1 MADDLARDDLAADD
15 LAGELAGPNRDLVSV
30 VHLGHLTD
38 FQIADVQSPGR
49 FEFFEQL
56 RGRPG
61 DESFVPAFRPQEAL
75 ATHAVAAMVA
85 TLNRLPASPETGA
98 PLGLCISTGDS
109 LGQRSIERAAMVP
122 GPAGRRRRRP
132 QFRRSRLP
140 GRPGPGLATGPR
152 IGVLS
157 RGRTPRKT
165 GTGFPLILGC

>member
-1 MADDLARDDLAADD
+1 MTIWLVNRDAA
-15 LAGELAGPNRDLVSV
+15 GRDLVSLL
-30 VHLGHLTD
+30 HLGHLTD

-85 TLNRLPASPETGA
+85 TLNRLTASPETGA

-109 LGQRSIERAAMVP
+109 LDNAQLNELQWFLALLAGGAVAPNSGVPITKESRPRAGGPDAYWRPEP
-122 GPAGRRRRRP
+122 GPDPYKDR
-132 QFRRSRLP
+132 F
-140 GRPGPGLATGPR
+140 
-152 IGVLS
+152 
-157 RGRTPRKT
+157 
-165 GTGFPLILGC
+165 GFPLILGCWRRPLRAFSHRA

>member
-1 MADDLARDDLAADD
+1 ML
-15 LAGELAGPNRDLVSV
+15 
-30 VHLGHLTD
+30 HLGHLTD

-85 TLNRLPASPETGA
+85 TLNRLTASPETGA

-109 LGQRSIERAAMVP
+109 LDNAQLNELQWFLALLAGGAVAPNSGAPITRESRPRAGDQMH
-122 GPAGRRRRRP
+122 
-132 QFRRSRLP
+132 
-140 GRPGPGLATGPR
+140 TGAP
-152 IGVLS
+152 S
-157 RGRTPRKT
+157 RGRTPTKT
-165 GTGFPLILGC
+165 ASVSPLVLGCWRRL